1 MGFLLGVDCPK
12 KFIQNICIQDM
23 KLVIFGVLLAVAI
36 AVLLFIHWKGRAAAQ
51 RVAMLERELALASA
65 AVDDMIH
72 EIETEAASN
81 STTSNPATATP
92 ATSGPAPGPAPG
104 PAQTVAAT

>member
-1 MGFLLGVDCPK
+1 
-12 KFIQNICIQDM
+12 M

-51 RVAMLERELALASA
+51 RVAMLERELAMASA

-72 EIETEAASN
+72 EIETEA
-81 STTSNPATATP
+81 TSTP
-92 ATSGPAPGPAPG
+92 ATSTPATSTQVMSTPAASTLATSG
-104 PAQTVAAT
+104 SAQTVAAT